1 MRIKQHLC
9 ASCGADVQLGV
20 IDACFAL
27 ERPRLRD
34 GLEALKVVPCSIV
47 PESQASVICGR
58 RKDAI
63 LVDVDSIDDC
73 RLRKAVFR
81 QTHAVVAL

>member
-1 MRIKQHLC
+1 MRIKQHLR

-27 ERPRLRD
+27 ERPRLGD
-34 GLEALKVVPCSIV
+34 GLEALKVVTCSVV
-47 PESQASVICGR
+47 PQSQASVICGG

-63 LVDVDSIDDC
+63 LVDVDSVDDC
-73 RLRKAVFR
+73 RLREAVFR
-81 QTHAVVAL
+81 QTRAVVAL